1 MIRILHC
8 VNIMDRAGLETMLMN
23 YYRNMDRSQIQ
34 FDFLT
39 HRPNKGAYDD
49 EIEKLG
55 GIIYHAPRLY
65 PQNYLSYFR
74 WMHEFF
80 NNHHEYTIV
89 HSHIDSMSYL
99 PLLAAKRAGVPVR
112 IAHSHNTKTQLDFKY
127 PLKQYFRLR
136 INEVC
141 NYRFACGQQAGK
153 YLFGDHVFTVVPNA
167 IDGRKFLFDNETR
180 KQKREELELDGKFVV
195 GHVGRFSQQ
204 KNHKGLIE
212 IFNELLKVEPNS
224 ILLLVGVGE
233 KEKSVKKQIEML
245 KITEKVRFLGNRSD
259 VNSLYQAMDCFVLPS
274 FFEGIPVVGV
284 EAQFSD
290 LPCLFSCGVPS
301 EVKINEKCEFIPV
314 NKDFSYWAD
323 RMLKMKNH
331 DRKKRE
337 DLLASKYNIYN
348 SIERLSEFYKMVT
361 PKEDM
366 QHEKQ

>member
-1 MIRILHC
+1 MNEPIRILQVVTHM
-8 VNIMDRAGLETMLMN
+8 NRGGLETMLMN
-23 YYRNMDRSQIQ
+23 YYRNIDRSKVQ

-89 HSHIDSMSYL
+89 HSHIDSMSYV

-167 IDGRKFLFDNETR
+167 IDGRKFGTY
-180 KQKREELELDGKFVV
+180 
-195 GHVGRFSQQ
+195 S
-204 KNHKGLIE
+204 
-212 IFNELLKVEPNS
+212 
-224 ILLLVGVGE
+224 
-233 KEKSVKKQIEML
+233 
-245 KITEKVRFLGNRSD
+245 
-259 VNSLYQAMDCFVLPS
+259 
-274 FFEGIPVVGV
+274 
-284 EAQFSD
+284 
-290 LPCLFSCGVPS
+290 
-301 EVKINEKCEFIPV
+301 
-314 NKDFSYWAD
+314 SY
-323 RMLKMKNH
+323 L
-331 DRKKRE
+331 
-337 DLLASKYNIYN
+337 
-348 SIERLSEFYKMVT
+348 
-361 PKEDM
+361 
-366 QHEKQ
+366 